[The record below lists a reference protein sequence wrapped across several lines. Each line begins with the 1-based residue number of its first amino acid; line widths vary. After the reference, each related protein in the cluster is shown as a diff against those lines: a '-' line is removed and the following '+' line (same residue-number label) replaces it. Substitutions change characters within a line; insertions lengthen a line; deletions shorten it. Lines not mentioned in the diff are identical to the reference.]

1 LLNSIKIHLT
11 NLNNM
16 KNCLPVILIS
26 FAAFCMACNSPTD
39 TTTDNNKTADS
50 STTSNTKFPF
60 TKQKGLDWE
69 INKDDANT
77 LTVLNVLKAMESKD
91 YEAIGKTTADSIKS
105 NIDGLKFNG
114 TKAQMIEANKQ
125 FFATLKNIRIV
136 PQDWISVV
144 NKDKS
149 QEWVRVWYTQ
159 YWEDMKGTRDSLNVF
174 NDIQLKQGKV
184 TQWNEYIQH
193 FPKP

>member
-1 LLNSIKIHLT
+1 
-11 NLNNM
+11 
-16 KNCLPVILIS
+16 
-26 FAAFCMACNSPTD
+26 
-39 TTTDNNKTADS
+39 
-50 STTSNTKFPF
+50 
-60 TKQKGLDWE
+60 
-69 INKDDANT
+69 
-77 LTVLNVLKAMESKD
+77 VLKAMESKD
-91 YEAIGKTTADSIKS
+91 YDAIGKTTADSIKS

-125 FFATLKNIRIV
+125 FFVTLKNIRIV

-144 NKDKS
+144 NKDNS

>member
-1 LLNSIKIHLT
+1 
-11 NLNNM
+11 M

-159 YWEDMKGTRDSLNVF
+159 YWEDMKGTRDSLNVL
-174 NDIQLKQGKV
+174 NDIQLKQGKI